1 MPIDADRMYLSV
13 YTTMIMAFPVNIVQ
27 LSIKYRRNIS
37 VCRDVGDYDI
47 SSKYFSTHYKMLMD
61 TVFVGINVGDC
72 GISSKYFTT
81 LSKIATNVFR
91 L

>member
-13 YTTMIMAFPVNIVQ
+13 YTTMIIEFPVNIVQ

-37 VCRDVGDYDI
+37 VCRDVGDYGI
-47 SSKYFSTHYKMLMD
+47 SSKYFSTHCKMPMD
-61 TVFVGINVGDC
+61 IVFVGIDVGDC
-72 GISSKYFTT
+72 GISSKYFIT